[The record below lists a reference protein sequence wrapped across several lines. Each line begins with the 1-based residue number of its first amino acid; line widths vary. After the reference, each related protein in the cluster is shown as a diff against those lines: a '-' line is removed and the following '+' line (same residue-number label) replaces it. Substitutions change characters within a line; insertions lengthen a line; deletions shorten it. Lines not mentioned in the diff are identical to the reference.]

1 MFVYILMSWG
11 FLEENGYISSRS
23 VYCGSMVLV
32 VADTQGTGDSSVCKI
47 KMLQDVVR
55 YSPYVTVRCC
65 QSTYSYVAAG
75 KKGSCL
81 CTETK
86 LGLPILINIRF
97 RSIR

>member
-23 VYCGSMVLV
+23 VYCGNMVLV

-75 KKGSCL
+75 KNVVVYAPKQS
-81 CTETK
+81 
-86 LGLPILINIRF
+86 LGF
-97 RSIR
+97 QY